1 MLMFRRTHERLMAAA
16 LAANQAL
23 IDRLKLAESLAASET
38 GRADSAERMADRSMA
53 DYSELARTVA
63 DFADR
68 SLPPPRITSVQ
79 QPKSITEADTNAA
92 KKLRGVK

>member
-1 MLMFRRTHERLMAAA
+1 MLMFRRTHERLMAEQLATTAA
-16 LAANQAL
+16 QLASAHELIGIYRGKAEQAQ
-23 IDRLKLAESLAASET
+23 
-38 GRADSAERMADRSMA
+38 ADHH
-53 DYSELARTVA
+53 ELSRRIA